1 MDTDFQDRYQRAEQ
15 AYGEERYSDA
25 HALAMGLL
33 NQLNDTPLDADNE
46 AAWYGWR
53 SFVALLLG
61 HISLY
66 GLEQPTEASG
76 FYQLVL
82 DSQPPDTQGQLA
94 QQGLERALAAAQAAE
109 APTDASP
116 EPEQVI
122 QVRAPEPE
130 ATPRPPTGELPDLL
144 KDPFLASEAA
154 ADNPSPSPSRST
166 AMPWLDDGAT
176 APEAAMDL
184 APPAFVT
191 AEPKPAP
198 EPEPEP
204 KAEPERE
211 PEPEPAT
218 ALEPDAEA
226 EADVETEAEA
236 VPDPEPVAFVESELV
251 EEPAPAAAP
260 RRPTTRDEA
269 MKALQPYWIRVDVS
283 DLA

>member
-1 MDTDFQDRYQRAEQ
+1 LDTDFQDRYQRAEQ

-66 GLEQPTEASG
+66 GLEQPTDASG

-109 APTDASP
+109 APTDAFP
-116 EPEQVI
+116 EPEPVI
-122 QVRAPEPE
+122 QEQAPESE
-130 ATPRPPTGELPDLL
+130 APPRPPTGELPDLL
-144 KDPFLASEAA
+144 KDPFLASDAPAA
-154 ADNPSPSPSRST
+154 NPSPSPSRST

-176 APEAAMDL
+176 AP
-184 APPAFVT
+184 
-191 AEPKPAP
+191 
-198 EPEPEP
+198 
-204 KAEPERE
+204 
-211 PEPEPAT
+211 
-218 ALEPDAEA
+218 
-226 EADVETEAEA
+226 
-236 VPDPEPVAFVESELV
+236 
-251 EEPAPAAAP
+251 
-260 RRPTTRDEA
+260 
-269 MKALQPYWIRVDVS
+269 
-283 DLA
+283 